1 MSCQNLLTMDR
12 VEAMLPAG
20 NDVLCLVD
28 VVWGPVNNQQKLV
41 GLEGGLVFED
51 TVLWN
56 TDAD

>member
-1 MSCQNLLTMDR
+1 MDR